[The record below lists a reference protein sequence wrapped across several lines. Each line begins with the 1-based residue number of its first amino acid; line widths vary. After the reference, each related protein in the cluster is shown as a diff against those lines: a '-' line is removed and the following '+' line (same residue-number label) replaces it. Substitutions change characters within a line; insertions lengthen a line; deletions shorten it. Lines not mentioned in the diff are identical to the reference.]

1 MGLNAQEGLAE
12 SHKTSDVQKR
22 IRCEL
27 VELHTVN
34 KQKPTE
40 KLMGRK
46 RETVEE
52 ESKEHYPI
60 TARGLRDPLSTGKFD
75 GIFGGDEA
83 VHRVLLHLLLSD
95 GGANPVGGRSLG
107 HGALGG
113 QVFHAQPVRSAL
125 GGYAREKEAEEISN
139 GGGRG
144 DELVNSK
151 NPPLRPLYIFWEKDR
166 GPRRGAKSRNG
177 SPLTVKN

>member
-1 MGLNAQEGLAE
+1 
-12 SHKTSDVQKR
+12 VQKR

-27 VELHTVN
+27 VELHTIN

-40 KLMGRK
+40 KLVGRK
-46 RETVEE
+46 RETAEE
-52 ESKEHYPI
+52 ESKEHYPV
-60 TARGLRDPLSTGKFD
+60 TARGLQDPFSTGEYD

-83 VHRVLLHLLLSD
+83 VRRGFLHLLLRD
-95 GGANPVGGRSLG
+95 GGANPVGSRSLG
-107 HGALGG
+107 HGALSGE
-113 QVFHAQPVRSAL
+113 VFQAHPVRSAL

-139 GGGRG
+139 GGGEG
-144 DELVNSK
+144 NELVNSK

-166 GPRRGAKSRNG
+166 GPRRSAKSGNG